1 MFGQHFLGHGVSG
14 CKFYSTQI
22 AMAFGVISML
32 FDQGEIDL
40 GMEMLVTIVG
50 MALLIIKSIWGAVM
64 SK

>member
-1 MFGQHFLGHGVSG
+1 
-14 CKFYSTQI
+14 
-22 AMAFGVISML
+22 MAFGVISML